1 MLKYKYKA
9 PSVATQFDRSNPWK
23 FHVGQAVYVWGF
35 RQDISLTIK
44 EQKLLGTLNFPHY
57 VVEELNG
64 DLWTVPQMHLSRK
77 PLVGRF

>member
-1 MLKYKYKA
+1 MLKYKYRA
-9 PSVATQFDRSNPWK
+9 VATKFDRSNPWK

-35 RQDISLTIK
+35 SQDISLTIK

-77 PLVGRF
+77 PIGVR

>member
-1 MLKYKYKA
+1 MLKYKYTA
-9 PSVATQFDRSNPWK
+9 VATQFDQSNPWK

-35 RQDISLTIK
+35 SQEISLTIK

-77 PLVGRF
+77 PIVPR